1 MAVGSVSVYTFRTPD
16 QHTSATTM
24 SQSSRCN
31 LPVLVRRVYTRM
43 TTNTSAMTATVQ
55 TGMRYVPALLEY
67 GELAIASATKSK
79 VESQGK
85 GVN

>member
-1 MAVGSVSVYTFRTPD
+1 
-16 QHTSATTM
+16 
-24 SQSSRCN
+24 
-31 LPVLVRRVYTRM
+31 M